1 MADKSMASFR
11 GEFFECAVNHGFY
24 DYVVQTAENGSVID
38 KIYRETYAR
47 MIPGYAFHDINAII
61 RTYHE
66 RLAESGTS
74 NEEHMSDA
82 ELADCFARFWMV
94 GYDMAQRFILTMGG
108 NPVSLHKPR
117 RKKQKYSVTCLKLC
131 LHTFCRLE
139 SGVSDP
145 EYGLAVPS
153 DAARITKEL
162 INLQLIA
169 AGETDTAPLTE
180 SDACLYSGRGE
191 FFNADT
197 LLLVKPE
204 RSGEYCLF
212 ISDESIKTGDAGF
225 CVRSPE
231 DLDVAIATNVSDLK
245 YKSAFRSIAVE
256 NIGSYDG
263 INLNRAVDMAIDREL
278 RKAVQAGSYAASFT
292 GFLCSENLKPGII
305 RQGVYENIQSLV
317 LVGKSAEREGVA
329 SFQKVKKAD
338 LDVFYKKYKEL
349 STDDYANRADKQ
361 IKKLGKTMKYFDV
374 SPDGKCLSKILYG
387 TNTETAD
394 CADYRITDLQLRRE
408 HAEAVLEALESR
420 DMSTIYLT
428 GAPGIGKTTAILSFL
443 KQEKCFFI
451 YINPRTAIS
460 QDVMEKSVGE
470 NGVREPRAIAVT
482 TDANAAGKI
491 CVTASEQAFSAL
503 GQINTGYEIEK
514 MEERKPYGAEKCTLN
529 AKRTAEKNISVSK
542 QPRDETVMSTAS
554 GFMRSLLKNQMDK
567 EIQDFD
573 RITLTITIQACGKA
587 KNLSEGIFKIFPFYR
602 NDGIIDPGLA
612 EAFAGKYSHIIF
624 MIDEISGDDEG
635 MSVLKELH
643 NVVDT
648 LRYEAPTIDTKLIV
662 ADASMQDGKTMETY
676 QKGNLSESIFVNNT
690 DGEVQNRLQTEKDRC
705 VVNENT
711 YPAKSLTVSYIPYH
725 YDHFTEADGGIREVA
740 GAVADFVYTSRKPEN
755 FLLMSDGIKRSR
767 QCIVYRQNKDELRI
781 LEHMLK
787 KKGICCEV
795 MTSNTSPEAKEQLL
809 KTINTDEKV
818 EVILMTSSG
827 ARGISFKRVTKIFIF
842 IPEFNFA
849 SNLMEIIQLAY
860 RGRGDREVDEN
871 AGKELAFFIRET
883 DTQKYAEKDR
893 DSLRPKIEA
902 INRLTTILLIQAC
915 IETRIYGTCRFIPY
929 AVTPLGKQ
937 KKAEDR
943 YDSNLYQL
951 AKYAAKIQNANGEHR
966 SADVIAAE
974 VMQYCSTE
982 HSFEG
987 LEAQQALPSRILS
1000 GYNDRRYPGKPFSVE
1015 ETGKL
1020 PFTVVNGFAV
1030 FAVRKAATNSIFAE
1044 NRELK
1049 RKILLHE
1056 KNARKELAG
1065 QPDVQ
1070 NALTEVISCLDK
1082 MSEADSSGTYS
1093 VNDRNS
1099 TRGYIAYPLV
1109 AFGKSFTREEWNN
1122 FTGKAL
1128 AGNCKT
1134 ILRTFADLNFAF
1146 PIGANEKYKDIPYIF
1161 FGSDDFEAT
1170 LSRQYANTQL
1180 FVSNQTNILS
1190 LLFEN

>member
-1 MADKSMASFR
+1 MADKNMASFR

-24 DYVVQTAENGSVID
+24 DYVIQTAENGSVID

-47 MIPGYAFHDINAII
+47 IIPGYAFHDINAII
-61 RTYHE
+61 RTYRG
-66 RLAESGTS
+66 RLAESGIS
-74 NEEHMSDA
+74 GEEHMTDA
-82 ELADCFARFWMV
+82 ELADCFARFWMA
-94 GYDMAQRFILTMGG
+94 GYDMAQRFILTMDG
-108 NPVSLHKPR
+108 NQISLHKPKF
-117 RKKQKYSVTCLKLC
+117 KKKRYSVTCLKLC

-145 EYGLAVPS
+145 EGGLAVPS
-153 DAARITKEL
+153 DAAQITREI
-162 INLQLIA
+162 INRQLIA

-231 DLDVAIATNVSDLK
+231 DLDAVIAANVSDLK

-263 INLNRAVDMAIDREL
+263 INLNRAVDVAIDREL
-278 RKAVQAGSYAASFT
+278 RKAVQAGSYAASFM
-292 GFLCSENLKPGII
+292 GFLCSEDLKPGVI
-305 RQGVYENIQSLV
+305 RQGIYKNIKSLV
-317 LVGKSAEREGVA
+317 LVGKSAEREGIA

-338 LDVFYKKYKEL
+338 LDIFYKKYKEL
-349 STDDYANRADKQ
+349 STDDYIGRADKQ
-361 IKKLGKTMKYFDV
+361 IKKLEKAMKYFDV
-374 SPDGKCLSKILYG
+374 SQDGKCFSKVLYG
-387 TNTETAD
+387 TNTEKAGCD
-394 CADYRITDLQLRRE
+394 SYRITDLQLRKE
-408 HAEAVLEALESR
+408 HANAVLKALDSR
-420 DMSTIYLT
+420 NISTIYLT

-443 KQEKCFFI
+443 KQGKCLFI

-460 QDVMEKSVGE
+460 QDVMEKSVGK
-470 NGVREPRAIAVT
+470 NGVREPRAVAVT

-491 CVTASEQAFSAL
+491 CAAASEQAFSAL
-503 GQINTGYEIEK
+503 VQIGTGYEIEK
-514 MEERKPYGAEKCTLN
+514 MEERKPYSAEKCTLN
-529 AKRTAEKNISVSK
+529 AKRTAEKNISVSR
-542 QPRDETVMSTAS
+542 QARDETVMGTAS
-554 GFMRSLLKNQMDK
+554 GFMRSLLKKQMDK

-587 KNLSEGIFKIFPFYR
+587 KRLNEGILKMFPFYR
-602 NDGIIDPGLA
+602 NDGIIEPKLA
-612 EAFAGKYSHIIF
+612 EEFAEKYSHIIF

-635 MSVLKELH
+635 MSVLKELR
-643 NVVDT
+643 NIVDT
-648 LRYEAPTIDTKLIV
+648 LRCEAPVIDTKLIV

-676 QKGNLSESIFVNNT
+676 QKGNLSESVFVNNT
-690 DGEVQNRLQTEKDRC
+690 DTGTFNRLQVENDKC

-725 YDHFTEADGGIREVA
+725 YERFTEADGGIKEIARIVT
-740 GAVADFVYTSRKPEN
+740 DFVYASRNPEN
-755 FLLMSDGIKRSR
+755 FLMMSDGVRRSR

-827 ARGISFKRVTKIFIF
+827 ARGISFERATKIFAF

-860 RGRGDREVDEN
+860 RGRGDREIDEN
-871 AGKELAFFIRET
+871 VGKELAFFIRET

-951 AKYAAKIQNANGEHR
+951 TKYAAKIQNANGEHR
-966 SADVIAAE
+966 SADIIAAE

-987 LEAQQALPSRILS
+987 MEAQQAMTGMILS
-1000 GYNDRRYPGKPFSVE
+1000 SYNDRRYPGKSFEME
-1015 ETGKL
+1015 ENGRL
-1020 PFTVVNGFAV
+1020 SFTVVNGFAV
-1030 FAVRKAATNSIFAE
+1030 FAIKKAATNSVFAE

-1056 KNARKELAG
+1056 ENARKELAG
-1065 QPDVQ
+1065 QPDAQ

-1082 MSEADSSGTYS
+1082 MSEADSGGTYS
-1093 VNDRNS
+1093 VNDRNN

-1109 AFGKSFTREEWNN
+1109 SLGKSFTREEWNN

-1146 PIGANEKYKDIPYIF
+1146 PIGDNEKYKDIPYIF
-1161 FGSDDFEAT
+1161 FGSDDFEAV